1 MYQIDKSQAGLK
13 EYLNLYC
20 HNCGYEKK
28 FSTSCCYEYKDTAC
42 VSTNV
47 SRKIS
52 DINLRTSYAIVSAGG
67 GHTSLSKFCTAT
79 DIPQPVTIT
88 NYNCRVKKLSI
99 IALEECEQNMF
110 GAAKHLKSF
119 LKGNENEIVYVAV
132 TVDGTWQKRYDHN
145 LALGVTFVISAD
157 TDEVKFSYCKGDHDC
172 SKNHQSSSD
181 SMKRISATLMFCR
194 SFEKHNLRYT
204 VYIGDGNKNSFA
216 EVREEL

>member
-1 MYQIDKSQAGLK
+1 MRA
-13 EYLNLYC
+13 
-20 HNCGYEKK
+20 
-28 FSTSCCYEYKDTAC
+28 
-42 VSTNV
+42 
-47 SRKIS
+47 
-52 DINLRTSYAIVSAGG
+52 SYAIVSAGG

-79 DIPQPVTIT
+79 DIPQPVTIK

-132 TVDGTWQKRYDHN
+132 TVDGTWPKRYDHN

-157 TDEVKFSYCKGDHDC
+157 TGEVLNYEVKFSYCKGDHDC

-181 SMKRISATLMFCR
+181 FMEMISATLMF
-194 SFEKHNLRYT
+194 
-204 VYIGDGNKNSFA
+204 
-216 EVREEL
+216 

>member
-1 MYQIDKSQAGLK
+1 M
-13 EYLNLYC
+13 YC

-28 FSTSCCYEYKDTAC
+28 FSTSGCYEYKDTAC

-52 DINLRTSYAIVSAGG
+52 DINLRASYAIVSAGG
-67 GHTSLSKFCTAT
+67 GHTSLSKFCTAM

-88 NYNCRVKKLSI
+88 SYNCRVKNLSI

-110 GAAKHLKSF
+110 GASKHLKSF
-119 LKGNENEIVYVAV
+119 LKGNENEIMYIAV
-132 TVDGTWQKRYDHN
+132 TVDGTLQKRYDHN

-157 TDEVKFSYCKGDHDC
+157 TGEVLDYEVKFSYCKGDNDC

-181 SMKRISATLMFCR
+181 SMERISATLIFCR
-194 SFEKHNLRYT
+194 SFEKHNLR
-204 VYIGDGNKNSFA
+204 
-216 EVREEL
+216 